1 MGVHIGTTVGRPVV
15 AAKATAAIATLC
27 LVQFVDV
34 LGVTVVVTTL
44 PDMLRGVGAQP
55 SAGALIATGYA
66 MFFGGLLMFGA
77 RFGDRVGHRRAIL
90 ISLCVFAAGSVLA
103 AVATSI
109 VVLTGARCLQGAAAA
124 VAVPSA
130 LRLLTSIA
138 TSDLARARAVSAWSA
153 SGAAAGASGF
163 VLGGV
168 VGDLASWRW
177 VFWGLLV
184 VAGALTVAVLRAV
197 PSDGHGDP
205 SLALNPV
212 SSTLLTAAVMA
223 VVVGTTESADPGHHW
238 AGAALL
244 AVAGM
249 LAGALRWFDPRSSAP
264 LLPRRLLRQPHIR
277 RGSAASWLNTATTSS
292 AATLVTLYVQDTLGR
307 SPLAAAATLLPFSLA
322 VIGGAA
328 LAAPAVRRVRREHV
342 VAAGLLII
350 AIAVACLIAAAGHS
364 AGIGACM
371 AGAGLGIGLS
381 SVASTSL
388 GTDVVEQD
396 RAAASGLINTASQ
409 LGTAIGVAV
418 ILLIAAVTTGTP
430 ARDTSAPTIA
440 WAIAAIVAA
449 VGAAA
454 FAALRRSDVETPHAA
469 TPR

>member
-1 MGVHIGTTVGRPVV
+1 MTAGRPAVATNV
-15 AAKATAAIATLC
+15 AAAVGTLC

-44 PDMLRGVGAQP
+44 PDMLRGVGSPP
-55 SAGALIATGYA
+55 SAGALVATGYA

-90 ISLCVFAAGSVLA
+90 ISLGVFAVGSVLA

-130 LRLLTSIA
+130 LRLLTSVA
-138 TSDLARARAVSAWSA
+138 TSDVARARAVSAWSA

-184 VAGALTVAVLRAV
+184 VAGALAVAMLRAV
-197 PSDGHGDP
+197 PPDGHGDP
-205 SLALNPV
+205 SLPLNPV
-212 SSTLLTAAVMA
+212 SSTLLTGAVMA
-223 VVVGTTESADPGHHW
+223 VVVGTTLVADSDHRWVGI
-238 AGAALL
+238 ALL
-244 AVAGM
+244 AVSVV
-249 LAGALRWFDPRSSAP
+249 LAGALWWLDRRSSAP
-264 LLPRRLLRQPHIR
+264 LLPSRLLRQPNIR
-277 RGSAASWLNTATTSS
+277 RGSTASWLNTATTSS

-328 LAAPAVRRVRREHV
+328 LAPAALRRARRERV

-350 AIAVACLIAAAGHS
+350 AIAIACLIAAAAHS
-364 AGIGACM
+364 VGIGACM
-371 AGAGLGIGLS
+371 AGAGVGIGLS
-381 SVASTSL
+381 SVAATSL

-440 WAIAAIVAA
+440 WAIAAIATAA
-449 VGAAA
+449 GAAA
-454 FAALRRSDVETPHAA
+454 FIALRRSDVETRQAA
-469 TPR
+469 PTR